1 MEKKRTPMTEEVIE
15 KILKLSSTGL
25 SKEQI
30 GKLLNVSPATV
41 YRAINAGSWEGYL
54 RINRARREYHKRLKE
69 KRSGDERLSKK
80 EREDLAKQAWDV
92 AETPNTEDL
101 YEQLR
106 EVNLKLDQIVSI
118 LIEKETKK
126 ETGFKPF

>member
-1 MEKKRTPMTEEVIE
+1 MEKKRTLMTEEVIE
-15 KILKLSSTGL
+15 KILRLSATGL

-30 GKLLNVSPATV
+30 GKLLNVSSATV
-41 YRAINAGSWEGYL
+41 CRAINAGSWEGYQ
-54 RINRARREYHKRLKE
+54 RINRAQREYSKRLKE

-80 EREDLAKQAWDV
+80 EKEDLAKQAWDV
-92 AETPNTEDL
+92 AETPSTEDV

-106 EVNLKLDQIVSI
+106 EVNIKLDQIVSI

>member
-1 MEKKRTPMTEEVIE
+1 MEKKRNLMTEEVIE
-15 KILKLSSTGL
+15 KILKLSATGL
-25 SKEQI
+25 TKEQI
-30 GKLLNVSPATV
+30 SKLLNISASTV
-41 YRAINAGSWEGYL
+41 YRAINAGSWEGYQ
-54 RINRARREYHKRLKE
+54 RINRAQKEYSKRLKE

-80 EREDLAKQAWDV
+80 EKEDLAKQAWDV

>member
-1 MEKKRTPMTEEVIE
+1 MEKKRTLMTEEVIE
-15 KILKLSSTGL
+15 KILRLSATGL

-30 GKLLNVSPATV
+30 GKLLNVSSATV
-41 YRAINAGSWEGYL
+41 YRAINAGSWEGYQ
-54 RINRARREYHKRLKE
+54 RINRAQREYHKRLKE
-69 KRSGDERLSKK
+69 KRSEDERLSKK

-92 AETPNTEDL
+92 AETPSTEDV

-106 EVNLKLDQIVSI
+106 EVNIKLDQIVSI

>member
-1 MEKKRTPMTEEVIE
+1 M
-15 KILKLSSTGL
+15 
-25 SKEQI
+25 
-30 GKLLNVSPATV
+30 
-41 YRAINAGSWEGYL
+41 
-54 RINRARREYHKRLKE
+54 
-69 KRSGDERLSKK
+69 
-80 EREDLAKQAWDV
+80 AKQAWDV

>member
-1 MEKKRTPMTEEVIE
+1 MEKKRNLMTEEVIE
-15 KILKLSSTGL
+15 KILKLSATGL
-25 SKEQI
+25 TKEQI
-30 GKLLNVSPATV
+30 SKLLNISAATV
-41 YRAINAGSWEGYL
+41 YRAINAGSWEGYQ
-54 RINRARREYHKRLKE
+54 RINRAQREYSKRLKE
-69 KRSGDERLSKK
+69 KRSGDERLSKREK
-80 EREDLAKQAWDV
+80 EDLAKQAWDV

>member
-1 MEKKRTPMTEEVIE
+1 MEKKRNLMTEEVIE
-15 KILKLSSTGL
+15 KILKLSATGL
-25 SKEQI
+25 TKEQI
-30 GKLLNVSPATV
+30 SKLLNISAATV

-54 RINRARREYHKRLKE
+54 RINRAQREYHKRLKE

-92 AETPNTEDL
+92 AETPNTEDV

-106 EVNLKLDQIVSI
+106 EVNIKLDQIVSI

>member
-1 MEKKRTPMTEEVIE
+1 MEKKRTPVTKEIVE
-15 KILKLSSTGL
+15 KTLKLVATGL
-25 SKEQI
+25 TKEQV
-30 GKLLNVSPATV
+30 GKLLNVSPTT
-41 YRAINAGSWEGYL
+41 INRIKSAGSWEGYL
-54 RINRARREYHKRLKE
+54 RLNRAQAEYYKKLKARRSEAE
-69 KRSGDERLSKK
+69 PPSKK
-80 EREDLAKQAWDV
+80 EKEELAKQAWDV
-92 AETPNTEDL
+92 AETPRVEDL

>member
-1 MEKKRTPMTEEVIE
+1 MEKKRTPVTEEVVG
-15 KILKLSSTGL
+15 KVLKLLSTGF
-25 SKEQI
+25 SNEQI
-30 GKLLNVSPATV
+30 SKLLNVSASTV
-41 YRAINAGSWEGYL
+41 SRIKSAGSWEGYKRL
-54 RINRARREYHKRLKE
+54 NRAQIEYYKRLKE
-69 KRSGDERLSKK
+69 RRSGVVPPSKREK
-80 EREDLAKQAWDV
+80 ETMAKQAWDV
-92 AETPNTEDL
+92 AETPRVEDL

>member
-1 MEKKRTPMTEEVIE
+1 MEKKRNRMTEEVVE
-15 KILKLSSTGL
+15 KILKLSATGL
-25 SKEQI
+25 TKEQI
-30 GKLLNVSPATV
+30 SKLLNVSSATV
-41 YRAINAGSWEGYL
+41 YRVINAGSWEGYQ
-54 RINRARREYHKRLKE
+54 RINRAQREYSKRLKE

-80 EREDLAKQAWDV
+80 EKEDLAKQAWDV